1 MRITLLHPP
10 HTAIG
15 SRVPR
20 EHLPPFG
27 LLCIGGPLI
36 DAGHQVRLVNA
47 DPGPM
52 PLSQILHAALH
63 DDPDAVLISPLW
75 DEAQRALLRVVVQ
88 STRRVTVD
96 DPAFDAARQALGSD
110 RALFELLAVTAAY
123 NMVSRL
129 LVAFGVEPEV

>member
-1 MRITLLHPP
+1 MSS
-10 HTAIG
+10 AA
-15 SRVPR
+15 PR
-20 EHLPPFG
+20 TVIVTGAAKRLG
-27 LLCIGGPLI
+27 RQIALALAAGG
-36 DAGHQVRLVNA
+36 
-47 DPGPM
+47 
-52 PLSQILHAALH
+52 
-63 DDPDAVLISPLW
+63 W
-75 DEAQRALLRVVVQ
+75 RVVVQ